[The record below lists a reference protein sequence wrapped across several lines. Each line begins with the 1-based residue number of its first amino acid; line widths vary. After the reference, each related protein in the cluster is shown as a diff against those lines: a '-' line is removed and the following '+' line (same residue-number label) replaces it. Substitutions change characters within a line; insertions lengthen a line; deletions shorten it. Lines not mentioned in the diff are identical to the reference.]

1 MKPAGFSGLTRP
13 RKGERSPT
21 RSRPDAS
28 ATFLPAISP
37 APIRCSSRAIGSS
50 SRTASPL
57 PSEARVSVPS
67 SRSATAPNS
76 KGCFASSMVCGAS
89 PMRCVPR
96 PTSSRTSCISWLG
109 SSSSGAPTRQCAS
122 SRRPRSSTKSSS
134 TSCSSAS
141 VTRRSRRSFS
151 RRRRSRPRGASSS
164 VSRARPGCPPT
175 PRMPAISSPSWATS
189 STTRSTP
196 SPRHRATVGS
206 RWPSRPDPA
215 AEALRLAEESRPDL
229 VLLDI
234 SLPDRSGLE
243 VLRALHAPGRHPVDV
258 IAVTAARDVE
268 TLRDALQGGV
278 LHYLV
283 KPFQFTAFREKLE
296 SYAALR
302 AKLAQPRELDQSEID
317 RIYGLLRSEPS
328 ASLPKGL
335 SPTTL
340 TLVVRALRDAV
351 DDVSAVD
358 IARTTG
364 ISRVTS
370 RRYLDHLARSGVVAI
385 SMRYGSA
392 GRPEHRYRLAAAVG
406 ERVD

>member
-1 MKPAGFSGLTRP
+1 VIRVLIVEDDFRVAEIHRAYLERLPGFSVI
-13 RKGERSPT
+13 
-21 RSRPDAS
+21 A
-28 ATFLPAISP
+28 
-37 APIRCSSRAIGSS
+37 
-50 SRTASPL
+50 
-57 PSEARVSVPS
+57 EAH
-67 SRSATAPNS
+67 T
-76 KGCFASSMVCGAS
+76 
-89 PMRCVPR
+89 
-96 PTSSRTSCISWLG
+96 
-109 SSSSGAPTRQCAS
+109 
-122 SRRPRSSTKSSS
+122 
-134 TSCSSAS
+134 
-141 VTRRSRRSFS
+141 
-151 RRRRSRPRGASSS
+151 
-164 VSRARPGCPPT
+164 
-175 PRMPAISSPSWATS
+175 
-189 STTRSTP
+189 
-196 SPRHRATVGS
+196 
-206 RWPSRPDPA
+206 A

-234 SLPDRSGLE
+234 YLPDRSGLE

-302 AKLAQPRELDQSEID
+302 AKLAQPRQLDQSEID

>member
-1 MKPAGFSGLTRP
+1 VIRVLIVEDDFRVAEIHRAYLERLPGFSVI
-13 RKGERSPT
+13 
-21 RSRPDAS
+21 A
-28 ATFLPAISP
+28 
-37 APIRCSSRAIGSS
+37 
-50 SRTASPL
+50 
-57 PSEARVSVPS
+57 EAH
-67 SRSATAPNS
+67 T
-76 KGCFASSMVCGAS
+76 
-89 PMRCVPR
+89 
-96 PTSSRTSCISWLG
+96 
-109 SSSSGAPTRQCAS
+109 
-122 SRRPRSSTKSSS
+122 
-134 TSCSSAS
+134 
-141 VTRRSRRSFS
+141 
-151 RRRRSRPRGASSS
+151 
-164 VSRARPGCPPT
+164 
-175 PRMPAISSPSWATS
+175 
-189 STTRSTP
+189 
-196 SPRHRATVGS
+196 
-206 RWPSRPDPA
+206 A

-234 SLPDRSGLE
+234 YLPDRSGLE

-302 AKLAQPRELDQSEID
+302 AKLAQPRQLDQSEID

-340 TLVVRALRDAV
+340 TLVLRALRDAI

>member
-1 MKPAGFSGLTRP
+1 MIRVLIVEDDFRVAEIHRAYLERLPGFSVI
-13 RKGERSPT
+13 
-21 RSRPDAS
+21 A
-28 ATFLPAISP
+28 
-37 APIRCSSRAIGSS
+37 
-50 SRTASPL
+50 
-57 PSEARVSVPS
+57 EAH
-67 SRSATAPNS
+67 T
-76 KGCFASSMVCGAS
+76 
-89 PMRCVPR
+89 
-96 PTSSRTSCISWLG
+96 
-109 SSSSGAPTRQCAS
+109 
-122 SRRPRSSTKSSS
+122 
-134 TSCSSAS
+134 
-141 VTRRSRRSFS
+141 
-151 RRRRSRPRGASSS
+151 
-164 VSRARPGCPPT
+164 
-175 PRMPAISSPSWATS
+175 
-189 STTRSTP
+189 
-196 SPRHRATVGS
+196 
-206 RWPSRPDPA
+206 A

-234 SLPDRSGLE
+234 YLPDRSGLE

-385 SMRYGSA
+385 SMPYGSA

>member
-1 MKPAGFSGLTRP
+1 MIRVLIVEDDFRVAEIHRAYLERLPGFSVI
-13 RKGERSPT
+13 
-21 RSRPDAS
+21 A
-28 ATFLPAISP
+28 
-37 APIRCSSRAIGSS
+37 
-50 SRTASPL
+50 
-57 PSEARVSVPS
+57 EAH
-67 SRSATAPNS
+67 T
-76 KGCFASSMVCGAS
+76 
-89 PMRCVPR
+89 
-96 PTSSRTSCISWLG
+96 
-109 SSSSGAPTRQCAS
+109 
-122 SRRPRSSTKSSS
+122 
-134 TSCSSAS
+134 
-141 VTRRSRRSFS
+141 
-151 RRRRSRPRGASSS
+151 
-164 VSRARPGCPPT
+164 
-175 PRMPAISSPSWATS
+175 
-189 STTRSTP
+189 
-196 SPRHRATVGS
+196 
-206 RWPSRPDPA
+206 A

-234 SLPDRSGLE
+234 YLPDRSGLE

-370 RRYLDHLARSGVVAI
+370 RRYLDHLARSRVVAI

>member
-1 MKPAGFSGLTRP
+1 MIRVLIVEDDFRVAEIHRAYLERLPGFSVI
-13 RKGERSPT
+13 
-21 RSRPDAS
+21 A
-28 ATFLPAISP
+28 
-37 APIRCSSRAIGSS
+37 
-50 SRTASPL
+50 
-57 PSEARVSVPS
+57 EAH
-67 SRSATAPNS
+67 T
-76 KGCFASSMVCGAS
+76 
-89 PMRCVPR
+89 
-96 PTSSRTSCISWLG
+96 
-109 SSSSGAPTRQCAS
+109 
-122 SRRPRSSTKSSS
+122 
-134 TSCSSAS
+134 
-141 VTRRSRRSFS
+141 
-151 RRRRSRPRGASSS
+151 
-164 VSRARPGCPPT
+164 
-175 PRMPAISSPSWATS
+175 
-189 STTRSTP
+189 
-196 SPRHRATVGS
+196 
-206 RWPSRPDPA
+206 A

-234 SLPDRSGLE
+234 YLPDRSGLE

-302 AKLAQPRELDQSEID
+302 AKLAQPRQLDQSEID

-340 TLVVRALRDAV
+340 TLVLRALRDAI